1 MKVLML
7 GWELPPHNSGGLGVA
22 CYQLC
27 EELSKNDVDLEFI
40 LPYEAEHN
48 INFMKVSAVRT
59 DGIIEIIKAGNA
71 YDSYRY
77 IYQDGRQ
84 DEWHNLY
91 EQAEFYEH
99 AVGDMIKGLSFD
111 VVHAH
116 DWLTFRAALKV
127 RALDRNVPIIL
138 HVHSIES
145 DRAGGNLGNS
155 LVREIEET
163 AMLAADSVIAVSE
176 LTKQKI
182 VKEYNIPAEKIEVIH
197 NSIDTNA
204 LDLAS
209 SDNAYRYLMQ
219 LKQDGYKIVSNVGRI
234 TIQKGL
240 TNLIHAARIVCEKLP
255 KIIFLVVGSGD
266 QFNELVGLS
275 AELRIGANVIF
286 AGFQRG
292 KLWRDSFSI
301 ADLFVMPSVSEPF
314 GLTPLEAGFYGVPS
328 LVTKQSGVSEVL
340 SNCLVVDFWDVNEMA
355 NKIVG
360 VLRSQELHDTLGSAV
375 ENELL
380 SLSWEKPARDVKRL
394 YERHIQGA
402 EA

>member
-48 INFMKVSAVRT
+48 INFMKVTAART
-59 DGIIEIIKAGNA
+59 DGILEIIKAGNA

-77 IYQDGRQ
+77 IYQDGH

-91 EQAEFYEH
+91 EQAQFYEH
-99 AVGDMIKGLSFD
+99 AVGDMIKGLNFD

-127 RALDRNVPIIL
+127 KALNRNIPIIL

-145 DRAGGNLGNS
+145 DRAGGDLGNP

-163 AMLAADSVIAVSE
+163 AMLAADSVIAVSD

-182 VKEYNIPAEKIEVIH
+182 VKEYNIPADKIEVIY
-197 NSIDTNA
+197 NSIDRNS
-204 LDLAS
+204 LQPS
-209 SDNAYRYLMQ
+209 SPDNSYRYLMQ
-219 LKQDGYKIVSNVGRI
+219 LKQNGYKIVSNVGRI

-240 TNLIHAARIVCEKLP
+240 TNLIHAAQIVCQKLP
-255 KIIFLVVGSGD
+255 KTVFLLVGSGD

-275 AELRIGANVIF
+275 AELGVGANVVF

-292 KLWRDSFSI
+292 KSWRDSFSI

-328 LVTKQSGVSEVL
+328 LVSKQSGVSEVL

-360 VLRSQELHDTLGSAV
+360 VLRSDALHDTLSSEI

-380 SLSWEKPARDVKRL
+380 SLSWEKSAKDVKRL
-394 YERHIQGA
+394 YEKHTQGA
-402 EA
+402 ET